1 MLSVLT
7 REIDNCF
14 HDLHNVNK
22 LIEVDVAGVQSDL
35 KSSLSSQEQE
45 LYDRCVRLVVSE
57 GKVST
62 SLLQRRFSIGYGI
75 AAKII
80 DLMEDRGVVTPP
92 CGPVRKRK
100 ILLKSLNQENVG
112 FLFNGNESTLAK
124 IYVAIKALYHQFQ
137 NIASRYIQFFGVSDV
152 PNFKE
157 AMELDFMNYT
167 LHIAS
172 LDGEINSK
180 EIMLVHDFFQY
191 HMGTPE
197 WVAYIEE
204 RGIHD
209 SEFARQIPYSFA
221 ILIQTENAAG
231 YNIKSPS
238 LLYVQIIDILGYV
251 IGKMHGEASAVKRVQ
266 RKTIANILWDYASE
280 YLSRKWDKNLFPS
293 RMRLNNTCNKAVKGA
308 AAINSELK
316 ERLNEFLKT
325 LEQIPRGK
333 YFLTSYKDAKQA
345 AIEGIKSFLLYL
357 SSVDD
362 NCSIQETALI
372 RAYLELIHDTSQIF
386 LESFSL
392 DVLDKDDV
400 YVPEIMEELIKY
412 DENQCTNLADQYVAL
427 HQALGLELIACDGSS
442 DKEEINALYRYLEA
456 LKRKKSLYS
465 ADISNSLEDNKREGI
480 TKKKG
485 KNNVTV
491 SGSIDSTNE
500 ADLEQL
506 MGELESLV
514 GLEAVK
520 REVASLVH
528 MQEIQRI
535 RQSHGLQTIPISNHL
550 VFSGNP
556 GTGKTTVARLI
567 AKIYHKIGICQTSEL
582 VEVDRSG
589 LVAGYVGQT
598 ALKVQEVV
606 KKALGGVLFIDE
618 AYTLNKANVSRN
630 DYGQEAIDTLL
641 KAMEDHRKNLILI
654 VAGYPDLMQEF
665 IKSNP
670 GLSSRFNKF
679 IYFED
684 YKPQELIQIFCGM
697 CSSSGYQI
705 SNAAQEL
712 VSKILADKYEKRAHD
727 FANAREVR
735 NLFEAAVTN
744 QANRL
749 FGLSNHTTEE
759 LRLLT
764 IEDIQPLVS

>member
-1 MLSVLT
+1 MLSALSC
-7 REIDNCF
+7 EMDKCF

-22 LIEVDVAGVQSDL
+22 LIEGVGAQRYL
-35 KSSLSSQEQE
+35 KDSLSAQDEE
-45 LYDRCVRLVVSE
+45 LYERCVQLVVIE
-57 GKVST
+57 GKAST
-62 SLLQRRFSIGYGI
+62 TLLQRRFSIGYGK
-75 AAKII
+75 AARI
-80 DLMEDRGVVTPP
+80 MELLEERGVIGP
-92 CGPVRKRK
+92 CNSSSRTRKV
-100 ILLKSLNQENVG
+100 LLKSLDQEVVG
-112 FLFNGNESTLAK
+112 FLFEGKHSTLAN
-124 IYVAIKALYHQFQ
+124 IYVAIKALYHQFL
-137 NIASRYIQFFGVSDV
+137 NIANSYIQFSGVADV
-152 PNFKE
+152 PNLVE
-157 AMELDFMNYT
+157 ALELDFMNYT

-172 LDGEINSK
+172 LDGEINRK
-180 EIMLVHDFFQY
+180 EVILVHDFFQY
-191 HMGTPE
+191 RMDTPE

-209 SEFARQIPYSFA
+209 AEFARQIPYSFS
-221 ILIQTENAAG
+221 ILIQAENAAG
-231 YNIKSPS
+231 FQIKSPT
-238 LLYVQIIDILGYV
+238 LLYVQMIDLLGYV
-251 IGKMHGEASAVKRVQ
+251 IGEMHGEASVEKRDQ
-266 RKTIANILWDYASE
+266 RKAIATVLWDYADE
-280 YLSRKWDKNLFPS
+280 NLSRKWDKSLFSS
-293 RMRLNNTCNKAVKGA
+293 RMRQYKTCNMVIGNDV
-308 AAINSELK
+308 AINSELK
-316 ERLNEFLKT
+316 RKLSDFLKR
-325 LEQIPRGK
+325 LEQIPSEEYRLI
-333 YFLTSYKDAKQA
+333 FLPYKDAKQA
-345 AIEGIKSFLLYL
+345 AIEGLKSFLLYL
-357 SSVDD
+357 SGVDD
-362 NCSIQETALI
+362 NSSLQEAALI
-372 RAYLELIHDTSQIF
+372 KAYLELDQDASHISH
-386 LESFSL
+386 ESFSL
-392 DVLDKDDV
+392 DKLDKDDV
-400 YVPEIMEELIKY
+400 YVPELMELLIEY
-412 DENQCTNLADQYVAL
+412 DGDRCSNLADQYVAL

-442 DKEEINALYRYLEA
+442 DKEEINALYRYLDV
-456 LKRKKSLYS
+456 LKRKKKPLL
-465 ADISNSLEDNKREGI
+465 ADILKSLEGNIQEI

-485 KNNVTV
+485 KKNAAV
-491 SGSIDSTNE
+491 SDPADSTDE
-500 ADLEQL
+500 ADLDQL
-506 MGELESLV
+506 MGELESLT

-556 GTGKTTVARLI
+556 GTGKTTVARLV
-567 AKIYHKIGICQTSEL
+567 AKIYHKIGICRTSEL

-606 KKALGGVLFIDE
+606 KNALGGVLFIDE
-618 AYTLNKANVSRN
+618 AYTLNKANTSRN

-641 KAMEDHRKNLILI
+641 KAMEDHRENLIVI

-705 SNAAQEL
+705 SNDAREL
-712 VSKILADKYEKRAHD
+712 MGTILANKYEKRDQD